1 MNIPKPIIMQAI
13 RLIKHCK
20 INQIIRKKYRIK
32 KILNQLIKGYQ
43 SRSKENLKIG
53 KTVSKLKNRV
63 KNKDN

>member
-1 MNIPKPIIMQAI
+1 MQAI